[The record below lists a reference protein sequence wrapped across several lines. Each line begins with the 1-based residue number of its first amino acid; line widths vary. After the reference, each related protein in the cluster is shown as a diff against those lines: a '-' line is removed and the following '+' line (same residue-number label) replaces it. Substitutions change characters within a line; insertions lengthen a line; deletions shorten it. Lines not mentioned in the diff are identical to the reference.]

1 MANVNI
7 ISEER
12 EISTKGAVN
21 SLRKEG
27 KVPGVLYSKGVEPIS
42 FTTTLIA
49 LRPIV
54 YTKEMRLVNL
64 KINDKEAITCILKDI
79 QFDPVSDKI
88 IHVDFLAITA
98 GQKIEVQVP
107 VSLIGQSV
115 GIKEGGQIQQH
126 LHKLEVECLPKNIP
140 DHLEIDI
147 TELNIGDSVH
157 IRDLSFDNITLTNTD
172 DTLVVAIAAPKAEE
186 EETATEEV
194 VDGDAG
200 EAPQPE
206 VIGEKK
212 EDEDSEG

>member
-194 VDGDAG
+194 VDGDDG

-212 EDEDSEG
+212 EDEGSEG

>member
-12 EISTKGAVN
+12 KISTKGAVN

-27 KVPGVLYSKGVEPIS
+27 KVPGVLYSKDMEPIN
-42 FTTTLIA
+42 FTTTQIA
-49 LRPIV
+49 LRSVV
-54 YTKEMRLVNL
+54 YTKEMHLINL

-79 QFDPVSDKI
+79 QFDPVTDKI
-88 IHVDFLAITA
+88 IHVDFQAITA

-107 VSLIGQSV
+107 VSLIGQSA

-126 LHKLEVECLPKNIP
+126 LHKLDLECLPKHIP

-147 TELNIGDSVH
+147 TELNIADSIH
-157 IRDLSFDNITLTNTD
+157 IRDLSFENITLLNSE
-172 DTLVVAIAAPKAEE
+172 DTLIVAIVAPKAEE
-186 EETATEEV
+186 EVAEEEV
-194 VDGDAG
+194 VG
-200 EAPQPE
+200 EADEEKQPE

-212 EDEDSEG
+212 DDTETKED